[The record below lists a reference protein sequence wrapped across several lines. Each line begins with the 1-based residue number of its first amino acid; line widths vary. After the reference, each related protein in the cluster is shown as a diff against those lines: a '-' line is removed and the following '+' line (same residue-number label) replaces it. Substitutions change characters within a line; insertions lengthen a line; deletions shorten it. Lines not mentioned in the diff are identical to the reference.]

1 MSGPNYPEWV
11 LQLSERRLVELFGEV
26 TLARGQEYVRQG
38 RVGHIAIGSGT
49 GGSLIQ
55 AQVRGSSARAYQTVA
70 RYQADSGLI
79 STSCSCPIGYN
90 CKHGAALLWHMRTV
104 NLRALTPAWQRAL
117 AQVTAETRTTAPGQ
131 QLAVQV
137 TRAANGAIQLRPMVW
152 GRSGRWV
159 RTGVTWESLLH
170 PWGGDYLEEHRVPLA
185 GLARTREQRSGYSF
199 YAQRADVLELGQ
211 LDDSAWTLLARAV
224 EAGVELVPGQSTP
237 SVQLVAEP
245 ARVSGRLSRSGPD
258 LVLRTYAT
266 SGDREWPVL
275 YANLLGSPP
284 HGLAVTEDGELLLVP
299 FAESLSQ
306 GQQALLVQH
315 PRLEIPAAD
324 IASFA
329 AQFHPALRR
338 LVDLQTDAD
347 VELPE
352 LAAPRL
358 LLRVEFLPDHVT
370 TLSWAFRYQVGDDAL
385 DVEPYATGDQPAY
398 RDRTAE
404 HALLDALP
412 AGPWPVRG
420 DRAGRHPTAHATLTG
435 PGTAEFASHWLERLA
450 ELGVVIEVTGTP
462 QAYRLASE
470 APQVDLAVTDAG
482 PGSDWFNLAVTVSIE
497 GEPVEY
503 RELFTA
509 LATGQ
514 THLILPSGTWFSLER
529 PELEQLRALIEE
541 AGQLTPKGE
550 DGLRLR
556 AVHAGLWDDLRMLGV
571 VSEQSATWTA
581 AVSALLETDELPA
594 VPVPA
599 GLRATLRPYQE
610 LGFRWLH
617 FLHRARLGG
626 ILADDM
632 GLGKTLQAIALAC
645 ALVEEGRLTEPLLV
659 VAPTSVLGTWAAEAA
674 RFAPGLRVRVVEQ
687 SSRKRTQPV
696 AELAADADLV
706 VTSYTLLRLDE
717 EEFAAQAWSAV
728 FLDEAQFVKNRQSR
742 AYQAVRRLRAPAK
755 FAVTGTPLENNLMDL
770 WSLLSITAPGLF
782 PDPVTF
788 TDAYRRPIETGTD
801 PAALARL
808 HRRVRPL
815 MLRRTKEGVAAELP
829 PKQEQVLRVP
839 LSPGHRRLYDKQLA
853 AERKKV
859 LGLVDDLR
867 RNRITILSSL
877 TLLRQLA
884 LSPALV
890 LPGQLA
896 VSAKLDTLVE
906 LVAELAAEGHRAL
919 VFSQFTGYLG
929 LARDRFRAEGIGAS
943 YLDGRTRDRSARIEA
958 FRSGTDPVFLI
969 SLKAGGF
976 GLTLTEADYVF
987 ILDPWWNPAAELQAI
1002 DRTHRIG
1009 QDKHVMVYRLVS
1021 EDTIEEKVVALQ
1033 ERKRDLFAKVVG
1045 EGGELAAPLSAA
1057 DIRSLL
1063 EPTEPKGE
1071 LP

>member
-1 MSGPNYPEWV
+1 MSSATYPDWV
-11 LQLSERRLVELFGEV
+11 DQLSERRLVELFGEV

-38 RVGHIAIGSGT
+38 RVGHIAMGSGT

-55 AQVRGSSARAYQTVA
+55 SQVRGSAIRAYQTVA
-70 RYQADSGLI
+70 RYHAATGGI
-79 STSCSCPIGYN
+79 STTCSCPVGFD
-90 CKHGAALLWHMRTV
+90 CKHGAALLWHLRSMK
-104 NLRALTPAWQRAL
+104 LRALTPPWQKAL
-117 AQVTAETRTTAPGQ
+117 AQITAEAPTTAGQ
-131 QLAVQV
+131 RLAVRV
-137 TRAANGAIQLRPMVW
+137 TLAPSGAIQLRPTAW
-152 GRSGRWV
+152 GKSGRWM
-159 RTGVTWESLLH
+159 RHSATWESVLH
-170 PWGGDYLEEHRVPLA
+170 PWGGDFLEEHRVTLA
-185 GLARTREQRSGYSF
+185 GLARTREQRSGQSF
-199 YAQRADVLELGQ
+199 YSTRSDVLELGQ
-211 LDDSAWTLLARAV
+211 LDASAWAWLARAV
-224 EAGVELVPGQSTP
+224 DAGVELLPGQETP
-237 SVQLVAEP
+237 PVRLVREP
-245 ARVSGRLSRSGPD
+245 ARVASRLSRSGAD
-258 LVLRTYAT
+258 LVLQTFAA
-266 SGDREWPVL
+266 SGAQEWPVL
-275 YANLLGSPP
+275 YANVLGSPP
-284 HGLAVTEDGELLLVP
+284 HGLAITDDGELLLVP
-299 FAESLSQ
+299 FAEPLGQS
-306 GQQALLVQH
+306 QQALLVQH
-315 PRLEIPAAD
+315 SRLEIPAAD

-329 AQFHPALRR
+329 AQFHPTLRR
-338 LVDLQTDAD
+338 LVDLETEAD

-352 LAAPRL
+352 TAPPRL
-358 LLRVEFLPDHVT
+358 LLKADFAADHVT
-370 TLSWAFRYQVGDDAL
+370 RIAWAFRYLIGGETL
-385 DVEPYATGDQPAY
+385 DVELYATEQQQGF
-398 RDRTAE
+398 RDRAAE
-404 HALLDALP
+404 QVLLDALP

-420 DRAGRHPTAHATLTG
+420 DRAGRQPTSSATLTG
-435 PGTAEFASHWLERLA
+435 WATADLVSNWLERLRDL
-450 ELGVVIEVTGTP
+450 EVIIEVTGQQ

-470 APQVDLAVTDAG
+470 APRIDLAVTDAG
-482 PGSDWFNLAVTVSIE
+482 PGSDWFNLAVSVSIE
-497 GEPVEY
+497 GEAVEY

-529 PELEQLRALIEE
+529 PELEQLRSLIEE
-541 AGQLTPKGE
+541 AGQLTPRDAE
-550 DGLRLR
+550 GLQLR
-556 AVHAGLWDDLRMLGV
+556 AVHAGLWDDLRNLGV
-571 VSEQSATWTA
+571 VAEQSAAWTA
-581 AVSALLETDELPA
+581 AVSALLETDELPR

-617 FLHRARLGG
+617 FLHSARLGG
-626 ILADDM
+626 VLADDM
-632 GLGKTLQAIALAC
+632 GLGKTLQVIALAC
-645 ALVEEGRLTEPLLV
+645 ALVEEGRLDEPLLV

-687 SSRKRTQPV
+687 SSKKRAEHV
-696 AELAADADLV
+696 ADLAADADLV

-717 EEFAAQAWSAV
+717 AEYAAQAWSAV

-742 AYQAVRRLRAPAK
+742 AYQAVRKLRARAK

-770 WSLLSITAPGLF
+770 WSLLSIVAPGLF
-782 PDPVTF
+782 TDPVAF
-788 TDAYRRPIETGTD
+788 TTTYRRPIETGSD
-801 PAALARL
+801 PSALSRL

-815 MLRRTKEGVAAELP
+815 MLRRAKEDVAQELP

-859 LGLVDDLR
+859 LGLVDDMR

-890 LPGQLA
+890 MPGHAA

-919 VFSQFTGYLG
+919 VFSQFTSYLA
-929 LARDRFRAEGIGAS
+929 LARDRLADEGIGAS

-958 FRSGTDPVFLI
+958 FRTGKDPVFLI

-1009 QDKHVMVYRLVS
+1009 QEKHVMVYRLVS

-1033 ERKRDLFAKVVG
+1033 ERKRDLFAKVVT
-1045 EGGELAAPLSAA
+1045 EGGDLAAPLTAA

-1063 EPTEPKGE
+1063 EPTVPPEE
-1071 LP
+1071 VTA

>member
-1 MSGPNYPEWV
+1 MSRPTYPDWV
-11 LQLSERRLVELFGEV
+11 HQLSERRLVELFGEV
-26 TLARGQEYVRQG
+26 TLARGQDYVRQG
-38 RVGHIAIGSGT
+38 RVGHIAMGSGT

-70 RYQADSGLI
+70 RHHADTGMI
-79 STSCSCPIGYN
+79 STSCSCPVGHD
-90 CKHGAALLWHMRTV
+90 CKHGAALLWHMRTA
-104 NLRALTPAWQRAL
+104 NLHALTPAWQRAL
-117 AQVTAETRTTAPGQ
+117 AQVTAETPTTGGQ
-131 QLAVQV
+131 PLAVRV
-137 TRAANGAIQLRPMVW
+137 TRAQSGAIQLRPVVW

-159 RTGVTWESLLH
+159 RGSVTWETLQH
-170 PWGGDYLEEHRVPLA
+170 PWGGEYLEEHRELLA
-185 GLARTREQRSGYSF
+185 GLARTREQRTGYSF
-199 YAQRADVLELGQ
+199 YVQRAETIELGQ
-211 LDDSAWTLLARAV
+211 LDGSAWSWLARAV
-224 EAGVELVPGQSTP
+224 DAGVELLPGQETP
-237 SVQLVAEP
+237 PVRLLGER
-245 ARVSGRLSRSGPD
+245 ARIAGRLSSNGGD
-258 LVLRTYAT
+258 LLLRTFAA
-266 SGDREWPVL
+266 SGTREWPVPFS
-275 YANLLGSPP
+275 NLLGSPP
-284 HGLAVTEDGELLLVP
+284 HGFAVMEEGELLLVP
-299 FAESLSQ
+299 FIQPLSP
-306 GQQALLVQH
+306 GQQSLLVQH

-329 AQFHPALRR
+329 GQFHPTLRR
-338 LVDLQTDAD
+338 LLDLAIDAD

-352 LAAPRL
+352 IAPPRL
-358 LLRVEFLPDHVT
+358 LLRATFAPDHVT
-370 TLSWAFRYQVGDDAL
+370 GLAWAFRYQIGDQAR
-385 DVEPYATGDQPAY
+385 DVELYASGDQQVS
-398 RDRTAE
+398 RDRPAE
-404 HALLDALP
+404 LALLDALP

-420 DRAGRHPTAHATLTG
+420 DRAGRHPATTATLTG
-435 PGTAEFASHWLERLA
+435 AATADFVSHWLDPLG
-450 ELGVVIEVTGTP
+450 ELGVIIEVTGRP

-470 APQVDLAVTDAG
+470 APRIDLAVTDAG
-482 PGSDWFNLAVTVSIE
+482 PGTDWFNLAVTVSIE

-541 AGQLTPKGE
+541 ASHLQPRDAE
-550 DGLRLR
+550 GLRLR
-556 AVHAGLWDDLRMLGV
+556 AVHAGLWDDLRNLGMV
-571 VSEQSATWTA
+571 AEQSAAWTA

-594 VPVPA
+594 VPLPA
-599 GLRATLRPYQE
+599 GLQATLRPYQE

-632 GLGKTLQAIALAC
+632 GLGKTLQVIALAC
-645 ALVEEGRLTEPLLV
+645 ALVEEGRLDQPVLV

-674 RFAPGLRVRVVEQ
+674 RFAPGLRVRVVDQ
-687 SSRKRTQPV
+687 SSRKRTHLV
-696 AELAADADLV
+696 DLAADADLV

-717 EEFAAQAWSAV
+717 DEYAAQPWSAV

-770 WSLLSITAPGLF
+770 WSLLSLVAPGLF
-782 PDPVTF
+782 TDPAAF
-788 TDAYRRPIETGTD
+788 TDNYRRPIEAGTD
-801 PAALARL
+801 PTALGRL

-815 MLRRTKEGVAAELP
+815 MLRRTKDGVAAELP
-829 PKQEQVLRVP
+829 PKQEQVLMVP

-859 LGLVDDLR
+859 LGLVEDMR
-867 RNRITILSSL
+867 HNRITILASL

-890 LPGQLA
+890 LPGHPA
-896 VSAKLDTLVE
+896 VSAKLDALVE

-919 VFSQFTGYLG
+919 VFSQFTSYLG
-929 LARDRFRAEGIGAS
+929 LARDRLKAEGIATS
-943 YLDGRTRDRSARIEA
+943 YLDGRTRDRAARIEA

-1063 EPTEPKGE
+1063 EPTGPAVEGQQR
-1071 LP
+1071 